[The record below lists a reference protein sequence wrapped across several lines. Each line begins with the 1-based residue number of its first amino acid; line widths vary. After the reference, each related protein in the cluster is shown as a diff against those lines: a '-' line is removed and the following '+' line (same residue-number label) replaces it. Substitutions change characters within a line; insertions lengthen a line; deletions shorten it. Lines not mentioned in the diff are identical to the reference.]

1 MKRAI
6 GPGSSRLQTRHFVR
20 GARGR
25 IFRNLRACKVLLKQS
40 MPDAAAVNS
49 AALASRIRVAARALA
64 KAGLVHAY
72 GHCSAR
78 LGQHD
83 FLVSPAKPL
92 ALVAKQ
98 DALVIVPTT
107 GKLPVGAL
115 PEVIAH
121 QHIYRQRAEVGG
133 VVRFQSPHVMAL
145 SALGRTP
152 RALHGLGAYFAPCP
166 PLHSDPRLVRDDK
179 SAAALA
185 ERMGGSRAIVLRG
198 NGAITAGASIEEAV
212 ALAWYLEDAARVELA
227 VLNTGLEPQEFT
239 PAEVRDRAIDVGSML
254 RRMWNWMSADDPEL

>member
-1 MKRAI
+1 
-6 GPGSSRLQTRHFVR
+6 
-20 GARGR
+20 
-25 IFRNLRACKVLLKQS
+25 
-40 MPDAAAVNS
+40 MPDVPADNS
-49 AALASRIRVAARALA
+49 NAMASRVRVAARTLA

-78 LGQHD
+78 VTEHQ
-83 FLVSPAKPL
+83 FLVSPPKPL
-92 ALVAKQ
+92 GLVEKN
-98 DALVIVPTT
+98 DAPVVVATT
-107 GKLPVGAL
+107 GKLPAGAL

-121 QHIYRQRAEVGG
+121 QHIYRRRADVGG
-133 VVRFQSPHVMAL
+133 IVRFQSPHVMAL

-166 PLHSDPRLVRDDK
+166 PLHPDPRLVRDDK

-185 ERMGGSRAIVLRG
+185 ERMGGARAIVMRG

-227 VLNTGLEPQEFT
+227 VISTGLEPQVFT
-239 PAEVRDRAIDVGSML
+239 TEEVRDRAIDAGSML
-254 RRMWNWMSADDPEL
+254 LRMWNWMSADDPESSTY

>member
-1 MKRAI
+1 MPEAVAI
-6 GPGSSRLQTRHFVR
+6 
-20 GARGR
+20 
-25 IFRNLRACKVLLKQS
+25 
-40 MPDAAAVNS
+40 NS
-49 AALASRIRVAARALA
+49 TATASRIRVAARTLA

-78 LGQHD
+78 LGEHQ
-83 FLVSPAKPL
+83 FLVSPPKPL
-92 ALVAKQ
+92 GLVAAE
-98 DALVIVPTT
+98 DTPVIVSTT

-152 RALHGLGAYFAPCP
+152 RALHGFGAYFAPCP
-166 PLHSDPRLVRDDK
+166 PLHSDPRLVRDDT
-179 SAAALA
+179 SAAALV
-185 ERMGGSRAIVLRG
+185 EHMGGARAIVMRG

-227 VLNTGLEPQEFT
+227 VLNTGLEPQVFT
-239 PAEVRDRAIDVGSML
+239 AEEVCDRAIDVGSML
-254 RRMWNWMSADDPEL
+254 LRMWNWMSADDPEV

>member
-1 MKRAI
+1 
-6 GPGSSRLQTRHFVR
+6 
-20 GARGR
+20 
-25 IFRNLRACKVLLKQS
+25 
-40 MPDAAAVNS
+40 MPDVVANHSNAM
-49 AALASRIRVAARALA
+49 ASRIRVAARTLA

-78 LGQHD
+78 LGEHQ

-92 ALVAKQ
+92 GLVAPE
-98 DALVIVPTT
+98 DVPVIVTIT
-107 GKLPVGAL
+107 GTLPLGAL

-121 QHIYRQRAEVGG
+121 QHIYCRRAEVGG

-152 RALHGLGAYFAPCP
+152 RALHGLGTYFAPCP
-166 PLHSDPRLVRDDK
+166 PLHLDPRLVRDDK

-185 ERMGGSRAIVLRG
+185 ERMGGARAIVMRG

-227 VLNTGLEPQEFT
+227 VLNTGLEPQIFT
-239 PAEVRDRAIDVGSML
+239 AEEVRDRAIDVGSML
-254 RRMWNWMSADDPEL
+254 LRMWTWMSAGDPEL

>member
-1 MKRAI
+1 
-6 GPGSSRLQTRHFVR
+6 
-20 GARGR
+20 
-25 IFRNLRACKVLLKQS
+25 
-40 MPDAAAVNS
+40 MPDAVAINS
-49 AALASRIRVAARALA
+49 TAASRIRVAARTLA

-78 LGQHD
+78 LGEHQ
-83 FLVSPAKPL
+83 FLVSPPKPL
-92 ALVAKQ
+92 GLVAAE
-98 DALVIVPTT
+98 DTPVIVSTA

-133 VVRFQSPHVMAL
+133 IVRFQSPHVMAL

-152 RALHGLGAYFAPCP
+152 RALHGFGAYFAPCP

-179 SAAALA
+179 SAAALV
-185 ERMGGSRAIVLRG
+185 ERMGGARAIVMRG

-227 VLNTGLEPQEFT
+227 VLNTGVEPQVFT
-239 PAEVRDRAIDVGSML
+239 PEEVRDRAIDAGSML
-254 RRMWNWMSADDPEL
+254 LRMWNWMSANDPEV

>member
-1 MKRAI
+1 
-6 GPGSSRLQTRHFVR
+6 
-20 GARGR
+20 
-25 IFRNLRACKVLLKQS
+25 
-40 MPDAAAVNS
+40 MPDAVAIKAT
-49 AALASRIRVAARALA
+49 ATASRIRVAARTLA

-78 LGQHD
+78 LGEHQ
-83 FLVSPAKPL
+83 FLVSPPKPL
-92 ALVAKQ
+92 GLVAAE
-98 DALVIVPTT
+98 DTPVVVSTT

-121 QHIYRQRAEVGG
+121 QHIYRQRADVGG

-152 RALHGLGAYFAPCP
+152 RALHGFGAYFAPCP

-185 ERMGGSRAIVLRG
+185 EHMGGARAIVMRG

-227 VLNTGLEPQEFT
+227 VLNTGLEPQIFT
-239 PAEVRDRAIDVGSML
+239 AEEVRDRAIDVGSML
-254 RRMWNWMSADDPEL
+254 LRMWDWMSADDPEV

>member
-1 MKRAI
+1 M
-6 GPGSSRLQTRHFVR
+6 
-20 GARGR
+20 
-25 IFRNLRACKVLLKQS
+25 
-40 MPDAAAVNS
+40 
-49 AALASRIRVAARALA
+49 ASRIRVAARTLA

-78 LGQHD
+78 LGEHQ

-92 ALVAKQ
+92 GQVARE
-98 DALVIVPTT
+98 DVPVIVPTT
-107 GKLPVGAL
+107 GVLPQGAL

-121 QHIYRQRAEVGG
+121 QHIYRRRAEVGG
-133 VVRFQSPHVMAL
+133 IVRFQSPHLMAL

-166 PLHSDPRLVRDDK
+166 PLHPDPRLIRDDH

-185 ERMGGSRAIVLRG
+185 ERLGGARAIVMRG
-198 NGAITAGASIEEAV
+198 NGAITAGASIEQAV

-227 VLNTGLEPQEFT
+227 VLGTGLEPQVFT
-239 PAEVRDRAIDVGSML
+239 AEEARDRAIDVGSML
-254 RRMWNWMSADDPEL
+254 LRMWNWMSADDPES